1 MKKDRFLISL
11 CCLGAALSALL
22 PWGVLRWGESLIGH
36 PFFLPEI
43 TYTSPEI
50 SVVGEAAA
58 DMEQILHLLEKGTRK
73 LVTTMEVDAV
83 GMDASAL
90 LADLQQEIEE
100 LQGREILS
108 DGVYHTQS
116 AVLAR
121 WSASEGKQTDLWE
134 FTLSTEGETALLRYH
149 ADSGRVLFV
158 QRTLGAEM
166 PPTLPEE
173 ALEGWSGYLT
183 DSALPG
189 LPRVRVAENTIFLSI
204 SPL

>member
-1 MKKDRFLISL
+1 MRRDRLLPIF
-11 CCLGAALSALL
+11 CCLGAILSALL
-22 PWGVLRWGESLIGH
+22 PWGVLRWGEGLTEH
-36 PFFLPEI
+36 PFALPEI
-43 TYTSPEI
+43 AYTSPERPA
-50 SVVGEAAA
+50 VGETAA
-58 DMEQILHLLEKGTRK
+58 DMEQILHLLERGTRK
-73 LVTTMEVDAV
+73 LVTTMEVNAV

-90 LADLQQEIEE
+90 LADLQEGVQE
-100 LQGREILS
+100 LQSRKILS

-134 FTLSTEGETALLRYH
+134 FTLSTEGETVLLRYH

-166 PPTLPEE
+166 PPTLSEE
-173 ALEGWSGYLT
+173 VLKGWSGYLT

-189 LPRVRVAENTIFLSI
+189 LPQVRVEENTIFLSI